1 MAESS
6 KVEST
11 ASRMIEVSE
20 IEWQTMR
27 PGILAKPL
35 WSDPTT
41 RRRVQLTR
49 FEPGSKLNYHR
60 HDGDEILYVIEGA
73 ISDDFGTV
81 TAGNL
86 GYRPNGCVHSVVSQ
100 RGATV
105 FAFITGGVAPATDG
119 ERGPASRLIRLN
131 EIAWVDALPGIRQKP
146 IFSDKETRRRVVL
159 ARFDPGAKLPRHRH
173 VGDEIVFVIE
183 GSNADESGELVAGN
197 MNYRP
202 NGCAHSVWSTNGA
215 TALAFVTGTVEPA

>member
-1 MAESS
+1 MA
-6 KVEST
+6 EST
-11 ASRMIEVSE
+11 ASRIIEVSE
-20 IEWQTMR
+20 VEWQTMH

-35 WSDPTT
+35 WSDSTT
-41 RRRVQLTR
+41 KRRVQLTR
-49 FEPGSKLNYHR
+49 FEPGAKLNLHR

-73 ISDDFGTV
+73 ISDEFGTV

-86 GYRPNGCVHSVVSQ
+86 GYRPNGCVHSVVSK

-119 ERGPASRLIRLN
+119 ERGPASQVIRLN

-215 TALAFVTGTVEPA
+215 TALAFVTGTVEPAAMD